1 MADTTALHVLMGS
14 HSQSDFSYRLQMAG
28 VAILSQLI
36 ELARAGGP
44 QMAPQSHKRKLP
56 EPDARQQA
64 AAALLDLS
72 GTAQEEHSHQM
83 ASQQYCQ
90 MLQAPAAGRMGS
102 QCSSKQARADIQQA
116 TQARKLCNQ

>member
-1 MADTTALHVLMGS
+1 
-14 HSQSDFSYRLQMAG
+14 MAG

-36 ELARAGGP
+36 ELAQAGRP

-72 GTAQEEHSHQM
+72 GAAQAEHSHQM
-83 ASQQYCQ
+83 APQQHHQ
-90 MLQAPAAGRMGS
+90 MLQAPAAGRMAP
-102 QCSSKQARADIQQA
+102 QCSYKQPHTGLQQA
-116 TQARKLCNQ
+116 IQVRKLCNQ